1 MSRPQYRRS
10 AFFRFAV
17 ALPLLLAALSGLL
30 LWPIYREAVDHIRAQ
45 VHAAIER
52 DSWDL
57 EVEFH
62 ENGIDGLINAIEQR
76 QARQLDPSTVYL
88 LIDANG
94 GVLAGSLA
102 NWPATVA
109 RQDRA
114 WAEFVTD
121 QGEQAEVQVFQLFGQ
136 RWMLVGRRSP
146 LASFDR
152 SLALQLGWT
161 VAAMFALSAFAAA
174 WFSARLRRR
183 LRGLAQ
189 DAEAIRGGDLDRRL
203 LISPRRDEIDDL
215 AERFNRTFADLE
227 RLVDGARQV
236 SSHLA
241 HDLRRPLQAA
251 RQHLEELA
259 HRSNLD
265 GRARHAIEASLAE
278 IDQLLGT
285 FAALLRLARLQ
296 AGGFERSSEWID
308 LDRVVADAVELYTPV
323 AQAAGHQLRAA
334 LVPCRMQGD
343 RHLWFQLLQNLIEN
357 ALNHGHSD
365 IDIELQASGELS
377 VRDHGPGVPPESLP
391 HLGERFYRADPA
403 RSAPGIGIGLALAK
417 AIAEHHGA
425 SLSFENAQPGL
436 RARLRPRE

>member
-62 ENGIDGLINAIEQR
+62 ENGLDGLISAIEQR
-76 QARQLDPSTVYL
+76 QTRQLDPSTVYL

-94 GVLAGSLA
+94 VVLAGSLSR
-102 NWPATVA
+102 WPANVA
-109 RQDRA
+109 RDDRA
-114 WAEFVTD
+114 WSEFVTD

-152 SLALQLGWT
+152 SLAWQLAWT

-189 DAEAIRGGDLDRRL
+189 DAEAIRAGDLERRL
-203 LISPRRDEIDDL
+203 WLSPRQDEIDDL

-357 ALNHGHSD
+357 AINHGHSD
-365 IDIELQASGELS
+365 IDIELLASGEIT
-377 VRDHGPGVPPESLP
+377 VRDHGPGVAPESLP

-436 RARLRPRE
+436 RARVQPHE